1 MSAPVKAPA
10 RATSADETGAVLI
23 LFGVIMTVLLGLAA
37 MLVDFGLQ
45 RASARGAQSIA
56 DMAALGGGKSLSNGS
71 PVAACQDAIN
81 YVNANAQDLSPKITA
96 SDFCSQA
103 GNDVAAVDCST
114 PGGSTQVRPSVT
126 VGRYTVTVVFPVL
139 DGDITD
145 PHFSGAGAND
155 GTNACHR
162 MGVKVAIK
170 NATTFGKV
178 FGKSELETSRLAVV
192 KTTGGGFKLI
202 PALWL
207 LDPFGCPA
215 LSVSGAG
222 TAVTVGRASPLV
234 PGIITLDSNGSG
246 CPGGQ
251 TTLDVPSGTL
261 TATPTSGPDAGAIF
275 LFSSGAAS
283 CTGSSCDP
291 NDAGGS
297 PSRVSPHPVQASE
310 RVTRAPV
317 DWRFNCK
324 TTYPAYHTIPVA
336 GCPSGAPA
344 YIDNLA
350 SAVGNSPGA
359 APNASF
365 QAWSPTYSCNP
376 SGTITVAGNWWVNC
390 PSNFS
395 IGSGSNITFSG
406 GNVVFDGN
414 IKMTGGSLSLNPANP
429 QPSLPSG
436 CLPPAVTT
444 LSLCI
449 SSSSANAAFMYMRNG
464 EMNIT
469 GGALNLQHVVV
480 YQKAGAVK
488 DTGGAAPTWTP
499 PMEGPFTGLSLWSEK
514 SDPFTINGGGGLQ
527 LAGVFFTPEAS
538 PFKVTGGGGVA
549 QQSAQFISY
558 HLDLSGGGSL
568 HMAPDPSTAVRI
580 PATAGVLIR

>member
-1 MSAPVKAPA
+1 M
-10 RATSADETGAVLI
+10 LI
-23 LFGVIMTVLLGLAA
+23 LFGVLMTVLLGMAA

-45 RASARGAQSIA
+45 RASTREAQSIA
-56 DMAALGGGKSLSNGS
+56 DMAALGGGRNLSNGG
-71 PVAACQDAIN
+71 PAAACRDAIN
-81 YVNANAQDLSPKITA
+81 YVNANARDLSPKITA
-96 SDFCSQA
+96 SGFCAQS
-103 GNDVAAVDCST
+103 GNDVAATNCSI
-114 PGGSTQVRPSVT
+114 PGAATQAKPSAT
-126 VGRYTVTVVFPVL
+126 VGRYTVTVVYPVL
-139 DGDITD
+139 AADITD
-145 PHFSGAGAND
+145 THYSGAGVND
-155 GTNACHR
+155 GTNACQR
-162 MGVKVAIK
+162 MGVTVSVR
-170 NATTFGKV
+170 NPTTFGRI

-192 KTTGGGFKLI
+192 KAVNGGVKAV

-222 TAVTVGRASPLV
+222 TSVTVGRTSPLV
-234 PGIITLDSNGSG
+234 PGLITVDSNGSD
-246 CPGGQ
+246 CGGTQ

-261 TATPTSGPDAGAIF
+261 TAVPTSGPTLGAIS
-275 LFSSGAAS
+275 LFAPGAAS
-283 CTGSSCDP
+283 CSGSSCDP
-291 NDAGGS
+291 SDVGGALA
-297 PSRVSPHPVQASE
+297 RVNPHPVQASE
-310 RVTRAPV
+310 RATRSPV
-317 DWRFNCK
+317 DWQFNCK
-324 TTYPAYHTIPVA
+324 STYPAYHTIA
-336 GCPSGAPA
+336 IDGCPNGTPA

-350 SAVGNSPGA
+350 SAVGNSTGV

-365 QAWSPTYSCNP
+365 LPWSPTYSCNP
-376 SGTITVAGNWWVNC
+376 SGSITVAGNWWVNC

-395 IGSGSNITFSG
+395 IGTGTNVTFSG

-414 IKMTGGSLSLNPANP
+414 IKMTGGSLSLNTANLA
-429 QPSLPSG
+429 SALPSG
-436 CLPPAVTT
+436 CRPPTVTT

-449 SSSSANAAFMYMRNG
+449 SSSSTNAAFLYMRNG

-499 PMEGPFTGLSLWSEK
+499 PAEGPFTGLSLWSEK

-538 PFKVTGGGGVA
+538 PFKVTGGGGVS

-558 HLDLSGGGSL
+558 RLDLSGGGSL
-568 HMAPDPSTAVRI
+568 YMAPDPTTAVPV
-580 PATAGVLIR
+580 PATSGVLIR